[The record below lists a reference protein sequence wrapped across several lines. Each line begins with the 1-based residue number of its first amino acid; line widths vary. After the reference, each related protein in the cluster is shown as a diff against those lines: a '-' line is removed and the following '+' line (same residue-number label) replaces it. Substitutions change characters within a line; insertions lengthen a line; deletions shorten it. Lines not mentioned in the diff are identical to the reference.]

1 MTSRLERFDDIG
13 SLRSTSAGIL
23 GIKGMGVFVVWQV
36 VDEERNIRVLDA
48 STVLRTDFYRI
59 VPGDHIFSA
68 ISSNMVIHTQFESL
82 KQCGFAVIAAA
93 YDQRDTAWDPHTG
106 QRTVVWKIQ
115 SDCHGIR

>member
-36 VDEERNIRVLDA
+36 VDEERNICVLDA

-68 ISSNMVIHTQFESL
+68 ISQQYGYTHPVREPQASVDL
-82 KQCGFAVIAAA
+82 
-93 YDQRDTAWDPHTG
+93 P
-106 QRTVVWKIQ
+106 
-115 SDCHGIR
+115 